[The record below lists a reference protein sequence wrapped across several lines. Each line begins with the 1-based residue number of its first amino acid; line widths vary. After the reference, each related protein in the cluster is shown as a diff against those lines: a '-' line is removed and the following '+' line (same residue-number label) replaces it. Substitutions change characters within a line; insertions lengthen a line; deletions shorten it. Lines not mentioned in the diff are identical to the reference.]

1 MQFII
6 VTGMSGSGKSCAMDV
21 LEDIGFYCIDNI
33 PPQLLTKFADICMH
47 SDGKLDR
54 VAVAVDIRSGD
65 LFGEIFDRWKALK
78 EIDGLDIKILYLE
91 ANDEVIIKRY
101 KETRRKHPL
110 DDKFSTVLSL
120 LKENSL
126 ALYAKRL
133 TTTWRLPISPP
144 HSSKKRYARS
154 SSKITATQ

>member
-65 LFGEIFDRWKALK
+65 LFGEIFDKWKALK
-78 EIDGLDIKILYLE
+78 EIDGLDR
-91 ANDEVIIKRY
+91 AIKRFWALMQI
-101 KETRRKHPL
+101 TL
-110 DDKFSTVLSL
+110 
-120 LKENSL
+120 ENNVI
-126 ALYAKRL
+126 AKIYATGNYFL
-133 TTTWRLPISPP
+133 F
-144 HSSKKRYARS
+144 RS
-154 SSKITATQ
+154 VNIKQ